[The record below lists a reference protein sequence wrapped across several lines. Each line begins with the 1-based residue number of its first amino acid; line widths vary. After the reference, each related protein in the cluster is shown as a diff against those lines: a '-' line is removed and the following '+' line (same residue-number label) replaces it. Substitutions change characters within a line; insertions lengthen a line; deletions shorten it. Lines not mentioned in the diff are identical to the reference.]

1 MSASLLC
8 ENIPLRARSVETTAI
23 YAISQR
29 EDAGSPGYGGG
40 KSAEPAFAAA
50 DANLLPDHR
59 AARLASGRGDIL
71 EVSRS
76 EL

>member
-1 MSASLLC
+1 MFASLLC
-8 ENIPLRARSVETTAI
+8 ENIPLRTRSVETTAI

-29 EDAGSPGYGGG
+29 EDAGSPGFGGG

-59 AARLASGRGDIL
+59 AAVWLRAVGVSGK
-71 EVSRS
+71 
-76 EL
+76 